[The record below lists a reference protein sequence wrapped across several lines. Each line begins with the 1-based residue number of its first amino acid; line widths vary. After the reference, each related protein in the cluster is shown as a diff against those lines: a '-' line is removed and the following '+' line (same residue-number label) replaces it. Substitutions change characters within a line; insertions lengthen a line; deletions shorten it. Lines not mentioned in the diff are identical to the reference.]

1 MSRVAGVK
9 KLALG
14 TVQLGLN
21 YGVNNAIGRQ
31 PTEKEAH
38 AVLEGAVAAGIEVF
52 DTAAA
57 YGNAERVL
65 GSYRLSSK
73 NVRIIS
79 KLRPDTADSVDA
91 VIEEIRGSLER
102 LGAKSVYGYML
113 HRASDMECPN
123 IMRGLA
129 VAKEMGLTEKIGVS
143 IYEPDEALQAV
154 SLGVDMVQIPYNA
167 LDFRLDE
174 CGFFAQAKNNKVEV
188 YARSAFLQGLL
199 LMSPAAAETRVKG
212 SGALIAEF
220 QRIVADC
227 GFSPLEGAMLYSL
240 SHPGID
246 YVVFGVD
253 TAAQLAENIKIAAKL
268 KNFGECYK
276 KLYGAFKNVPREIIV
291 PSLW

>member
-1 MSRVAGVK
+1 MSCVAGVK

-65 GSYRLSSK
+65 GSYHLPSK

-79 KLRPDTADSVDA
+79 KLSPDTADSVDA
-91 VIEEIRGSLER
+91 VIAEIRGSLER

-113 HRASDMECPN
+113 HRASDMERPN

-143 IYEPDEALQAV
+143 IYEPDEALQVV

-174 CGFFAQAKNNKVEV
+174 CGFFAKAKNKVEV

-268 KNFGECYK
+268 RGFAACYE
-276 KLYGAFKNVPREIIV
+276 KLYGAFKNVPRKIIV

>member
-1 MSRVAGVK
+1 MSRLAGVR

-38 AVLEGAVAAGIEVF
+38 AVLSSAVAAGIEVF

-57 YGNAERVL
+57 YGNAEKVL
-65 GSYRLSSK
+65 GSYALPSK

-79 KLRPDTADSVDA
+79 KLRPDTEDSVDA
-91 VIEEIRGSLER
+91 VIAQIRESLDR
-102 LGAKSVYGYML
+102 LGAKSLYGYML
-113 HRASDMECPN
+113 HRASDMERPN

-129 VAKEMGLTEKIGVS
+129 AAKEMGLTEKIGVS

-154 SLGVDMVQIPYNA
+154 SLGIDMVQIPYNA

-174 CGFFAQAKNNKVEV
+174 SGFFTQAKNNRVEV

-199 LMSPAAAETRVKG
+199 LMNPDDAEMRVKG
-212 SGALIAEF
+212 SGTLIAEF
-220 QRIVADC
+220 QKIVAGY

-253 TAAQLAENIKIAAKL
+253 TVAQLQENIKIAAKL
-268 KNFGECYK
+268 RGFAACYE
-276 KLYGAFKNVPREIIV
+276 KLYGTFKNVPREIIV